1 MISQMALNKSPNPTK
16 TPKPRC
22 FQGQFSNQASHLDRD
37 CVAVQTSRPFDFMI
51 PSVVVSSR
59 SYFGLTCCP
68 ECVSLCQ
75 CVSRRE
81 GERGREG
88 VSVCL
93 TALRA
98 RLAVSAVSVWLG
110 SVLCFTASNLYSVLL
125 FLRCSVLSSLFVSL
139 ALISILSFSLS
150 SLLLSLSLCPFL
162 PLYSASFLFA
172 HFLSFFPNIVS
183 FVVAHLSNISPTSPP
198 ASPPLPKSLCEALWF
213 PVLPG
218 LLCWAECQLSGLERW
233 REPSSSQNPGTHS
246 ISLSLSLAL
255 IDTVKGPGTGNMSLG
270 IIQRESTAYGSAR
283 ADEKR
288 RGEKEESGGREIHS
302 NLCQAS

>member
-1 MISQMALNKSPNPTK
+1 
-16 TPKPRC
+16 
-22 FQGQFSNQASHLDRD
+22 
-37 CVAVQTSRPFDFMI
+37 MI

-81 GERGREG
+81 GERERGREG
-88 VSVCL
+88 ISVCL

-150 SLLLSLSLCPFL
+150 SLLLSLSLSIPPTVLCIFSL
-162 PLYSASFLFA
+162 RSF
-172 HFLSFFPNIVS
+172 SQFFPQYCFIRCCPPLKYL
-183 FVVAHLSNISPTSPP
+183 AHLPP
-198 ASPPLPKSLCEALWF
+198 PVSPPLPKSLCEALWF

-270 IIQRESTAYGSAR
+270 IIQRESTAYESAR

-288 RGEKEESGGREIHS
+288 WGEKEESGGREIHS